1 MREIVTG
8 VDQTNPAERVLG
20 RALAEAQSTG
30 RALRVLHVWSNP
42 VWLGDMSAVS
52 GMAYG
57 SSLPSHEDSVRWAQD
72 IAEEHLTK
80 AREQFGSSQST
91 SGRPAVQATTE
102 AREGEPGHVLV
113 NASQEAGLLVVG
125 GRGHGSLASV
135 LLGSTTGFV
144 MHHAACPL
152 MIVPET
158 VSDGPFQR
166 VIVGF
171 DDSACSRSALRWGF
185 DAARR
190 HGCPLTVLYAL
201 RITLAP
207 AAIPVALISPEYKSE
222 MHAWLDRETGQIAAE
237 FPEVALTTTVHNGSP
252 AGVLL
257 EQSGPGDLLVVGS
270 RGRGGFAGLLL
281 GSVAAQC
288 SQHAKGVV
296 VVVRGGAERL
306 GD

>member
-1 MREIVTG
+1 MRDIVAG

-20 RALAEAQSTG
+20 RALVEAQSTG
-30 RALRVLHVWSNP
+30 RAVRVVHVWSNP
-42 VWLGDMSAVS
+42 VWLGDLSAIS

-72 IAEEHLTK
+72 LAEEQLTK
-80 AREQFGSSQST
+80 AREQHGSS
-91 SGRPAVQATTE
+91 GVAAVQATAE

-144 MHHAACPL
+144 MHHASCPL

-171 DDSACSRSALRWGF
+171 DDSDCSRSALRWGF

-190 HGCPLTVLYAL
+190 HGCPLTVLHAL

-222 MHAWLDRETGQIAAE
+222 MQAWLDRETAKIAAD
-237 FPEVALTTTVHNGSP
+237 FPEVALTTIVHNGSP

-257 EQSGPGDLLVVGS
+257 EQSGPDELLVVGS

-296 VVVRGGAERL
+296 VVVRRGAERL
-306 GD
+306 EG